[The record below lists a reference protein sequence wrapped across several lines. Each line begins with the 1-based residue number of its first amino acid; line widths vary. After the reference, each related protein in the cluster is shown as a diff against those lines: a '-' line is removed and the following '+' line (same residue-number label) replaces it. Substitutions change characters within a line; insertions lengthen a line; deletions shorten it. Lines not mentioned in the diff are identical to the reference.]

1 MQDRNPAR
9 RLKDIFPETRL
20 PETLVVT
27 GLRLDSRL
35 VEAGDL
41 FFAIP
46 GRETD
51 GRKFIPDAVKNGAIA
66 VLYEA
71 GDDLSLELIDSINI
85 PNESVHE
92 LGKQIGCIASRFYC
106 DPSEKMNVIAVT
118 GTNGKTS
125 CCHFLSE
132 ALNKLGVRC
141 GVIGT
146 LGYGVGDQLK
156 SFGLTT
162 PNAVDTQKY
171 LDEMLAQG
179 AQAVVLEASSHGLD
193 QGRLNGTR
201 IGIAIFT
208 NITRDHL
215 DYHKDEKGY
224 RNSKKSL
231 FEFPDIKTAVLN
243 HDDLFGREMIAE
255 LKGRMRV
262 ISYSTEDSMAEVY
275 STDISQNA
283 DGISAT
289 VTSPWG
295 VGFLSTRLYGV
306 FNLSNLLSVLCVLC
320 AEGYPMDLVTER
332 LGELDNVKGRMD
344 RIESDSGV
352 HVVVDY
358 AHTPDALDKV
368 LKTLRN
374 HCSGALWCL
383 FGCGGDRDR
392 GKRAQMGRIAVQL
405 SDHVVITDDNPRH
418 EPSEAIIEDILAGI
432 EDLTQVVVETDRAKA
447 IQLAISRANRDD
459 VLLIAGK
466 GHEDYQEIKGKRY
479 HYSDFEE
486 VRHAFS

>member
-1 MQDRNPAR
+1 MQDRNSAR
-9 RLKDIFPETRL
+9 RLKDIFPETSL

-27 GLRLDSRL
+27 GLSLDSRL
-35 VEAGDL
+35 IKAGDL

-46 GRETD
+46 GQETD
-51 GRKFIPDAVKNGAIA
+51 GRKFITNAVKNGASA
-66 VLYEA
+66 VIYEA
-71 GDDLSLELIDSINI
+71 GDDLPIEQLDSINV
-85 PNESVHE
+85 PSESVHGLAE
-92 LGKQIGCIASRFYC
+92 QIGSIASRFYC
-106 DPSEKMNVIAVT
+106 RPSEKMNVIAVT

-146 LGYGVGDQLK
+146 LGYGVGDK
-156 SFGLTT
+156 VISFGLTT

-171 LDEMLAQG
+171 LDEMLADG

-201 IGIAIFT
+201 ITMAIFT

-215 DYHKDEKGY
+215 DYHKDEEAY

-243 HDDLFGREMIAE
+243 HDDLFGREMME
-255 LKGRMRV
+255 DLKGRMNV
-262 ISYSTEDSMAEVY
+262 ISYSTENPEADVY
-275 STDISQNA
+275 STDISQNE
-283 DGISAT
+283 DGLSAT
-289 VTSPWG
+289 LTSPWG
-295 VGFLSTRLYGV
+295 IGSLTTRLYGV
-306 FNLSNLLSVLCVLC
+306 FTLSNLLSVLCVLC
-320 AEGYPMDLVTER
+320 AEGYPMDLVTEK
-332 LGELDNVKGRMD
+332 LGELGNVKGRMD
-344 RIESDSGV
+344 RIESASGV

-358 AHTPDALDKV
+358 AHTPDALDVV

-374 HCSGALWCL
+374 HCGGALWCV
-383 FGCGGDRDR
+383 FGCGGDRDK
-392 GKRAQMGRIAVQL
+392 GKRSQMGRIAVKL

-418 EPSEAIIEDILAGI
+418 ESSKAIIDDILAGI

-447 IQLAISRANRDD
+447 IRLAISRANRDD

-479 HYSDFEE
+479 PYSDFEE
-486 VRHAFS
+486 VRHAVG